1 MTRPRQPRRIDP
13 RDAGL
18 GDAAAEPLVALW
30 ALAHRDASIAVHDCD
45 VHCLTALALAAEDD
59 LVAAL
64 LLRKLRLARRIRAG
78 ESDPN
83 AARMNSLVAFR
94 HGSAR
99 RHCLRLV
106 HPRAVATTEAALSVD
121 SAAGSGLIGLVPDQ
135 SLLWPDASGSL
146 SELSVIEVRHEAK
159 MRSTSMP
166 EGR

>member
-30 ALAHRDASIAVHDCD
+30 ALAHRDESITVHDCEI
-45 VHCLTALALAAEDD
+45 HCLIAIALAAEDD

-94 HGSAR
+94 HGTVR

-121 SAAGSGLIGLVPDQ
+121 SAAGSGLIGLVPEQ
-135 SLLWPDASGSL
+135 SLLWPDASGGL
-146 SELSVIEVRHEAK
+146 SELSVIEVRNDATPPG
-159 MRSTSMP
+159 MSMP
-166 EGR
+166 AGR